1 MLGLDVAVTRWV
13 NGLSGIW
20 HPLDLVLLTITRA
33 GVPVIVLGV
42 ALQWWSRVD
51 RPGERHVA
59 MACGLSFL
67 LGLFLNQVIIL
78 FVHRIRPY
86 DAGLTHLLIAP
97 STDSSFPS
105 DHATAVFSIVFAY
118 LLHGRFAKT
127 LLFAIAG
134 ALVAFSRIYVGTHYF
149 GDILGGLL
157 TGLLAAVIVRP
168 AYARATRLDRWV
180 TGIL

>member
-1 MLGLDVAVTRWV
+1 MLALDVAATQGV
-13 NGLSGIW
+13 NGLSGNW
-20 HPLDLVLLTITRA
+20 HPLDLVLLAITWA
-33 GVPVIVLGV
+33 GVPVIVLAV

-51 RPGERHVA
+51 RRGERHTA
-59 MACGLSFL
+59 IACGLSFL
-67 LGLFLNQVIIL
+67 LGLLLNQVILL
-78 FVHRIRPY
+78 FVHRARPY

-97 STDSSFPS
+97 SPDYSFPS

-118 LLHGRFAKT
+118 LFHRRFAKA

-134 ALVAFSRIYVGTHYF
+134 SLVAFSRVYLGTHYV

-157 TGLLAAVIVRP
+157 TGLLAAVIVR
-168 AYARATRLDRWV
+168 AVYAPGTRLDRWV

>member
-1 MLGLDVAVTRWV
+1 MLALDVAATRWV
-13 NGLSGIW
+13 NGLPGIW
-20 HPLDLVLLTITRA
+20 HPLDLVLLAITSA
-33 GVPVIVLGV
+33 GVPVIVLAV

-59 MACGLSFL
+59 IACGLSFL
-67 LGLFLNQVIIL
+67 LGLFLNQVILL
-78 FVHRIRPY
+78 FVHRARPY

-97 STDSSFPS
+97 SPDASFPS

-118 LLHGRFAKT
+118 LLHRRFGKA

-134 ALVAFSRIYVGTHYF
+134 SLVAFSRIYVGTHYV

-157 TGLLAAVIVRP
+157 TGLLAAVILRA
-168 AYARATRLDRWV
+168 AYAQGTRLDRWV